1 MPVLMYGRYPLFY
14 LLQFLITS
22 DREVFC
28 NANTHVPNMPK
39 PSEGDAQLGANFV
52 RDLIVGLK
60 HKGTYGWKLYNI
72 I

>member
-1 MPVLMYGRYPLFY
+1 M
-14 LLQFLITS
+14 
-22 DREVFC
+22 FC